1 MTASETGPTGSVRR
15 KRVLVCAASYADAR
29 DAMRIAERLAR
40 LVGIDL
46 GGLFLEDPEAT
57 ELAASPHQRI
67 VTASG
72 MLVLAPGRRQM
83 QLVMS
88 GEARAFR
95 AELSRIAERHALR
108 WSFERISGEPVRCL
122 CRAAQSWD
130 MLLIGHRR
138 LLDRRGPVLV
148 LRPAGAPSAADDSE
162 LSELASRL
170 ASALGSYVQ
179 QIAPAGDSPADTEA
193 LLDRIGRLHAALV
206 LTDATDG
213 PFCTGSGLRRLVEA
227 ARCPVLVTGAS
238 ALRGAMEHDTPIP
251 PGPPGPPPG

>member
-1 MTASETGPTGSVRR
+1 MSASGTGPSGSTRR
-15 KRVLVCAASYADAR
+15 TRVLVCAASYADAR

-72 MLVLAPGRRQM
+72 TLVVAPGRRQM

-108 WSFERISGEPVRCL
+108 WSFERITGEPMRCL

-148 LRPAGAPSAADDSE
+148 LRPADTASGAPSAADDSE

-170 ASALGSYVQ
+170 AAALGSYVQ

-193 LLDRIGRLHAALV
+193 FLDRIGRIHAALV
-206 LTDATDG
+206 LTDATGG
-213 PFCTGSGLRRLVEA
+213 PFRTGSGLRRLVDA

-238 ALRGAMEHDTPIP
+238 SLRGALEHKTHI
-251 PGPPGPPPG
+251 PPPG